1 MAREGVAIMQISVSS
16 NINKVARQL
25 SREAK
30 TQIPFATASAINNTA
45 FSVRKAVQVQLPKYI
60 DRPTPYTVRGVRVG
74 KAKKTL
80 LEGSVFFIPRVAAYM
95 WFQVEGGS
103 RRASKKWIAVPTD
116 NVKLNQYGNVP
127 RSKKGLVKT
136 QKQFIGTINGT
147 TGVWQSGTRAQPRIK
162 LLHKFVKQAQY
173 KKLFPFYKIAQGVI
187 NSKFDNEFAKAFNR
201 AMATRR

>member
-1 MAREGVAIMQISVSS
+1 MQISVMS
-16 NINKVARQL
+16 NVDKIVKQL

-45 FSVRKAVQVQLPKYI
+45 FSVRKAVQAQLPRYL
-60 DRPTPYTVRGVRVG
+60 DRPTPYTVRGVRVN

-80 LEGSVFFIPRVAAYM
+80 LEGSVFFIPRVAEYM
-95 WFQVEGGS
+95 WYQVEGGS

-116 NVKLNQYGNVP
+116 NVKLNKYGNVP

-136 QKQFIGTINGT
+136 NKQFIAEINGT

-162 LLHKFVKQAQY
+162 LLHKFVKQTQY
-173 KKLFPFYKIAQGVI
+173 KKLFPFYKIGEGVI
-187 NSKFDNEFAKAFNR
+187 NSKFDKEFEKALVR
-201 AMATRR
+201 AVSTMR